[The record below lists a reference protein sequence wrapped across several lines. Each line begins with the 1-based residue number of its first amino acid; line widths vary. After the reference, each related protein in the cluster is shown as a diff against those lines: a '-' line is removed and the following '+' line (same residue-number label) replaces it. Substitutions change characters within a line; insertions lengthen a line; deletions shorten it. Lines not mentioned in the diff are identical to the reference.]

1 MSENLGS
8 SSMSYKK
15 QNVPEL
21 QLRTQKMRM
30 LIAEFIFLC
39 DQNAC
44 FGIQNNHLTE
54 EILIRPNP
62 FYIK

>member
-1 MSENLGS
+1 
-8 SSMSYKK
+8 MSYKK

-44 FGIQNNHLTE
+44 FGIQKNHLIE
-54 EILIRPNP
+54 EILIRTNP